1 MDKENRTF
9 SHKYIDLHL
18 HLDGAV
24 TCDIAERLADMQ
36 EIILPAEGEALEKL
50 LSVGE
55 DCKDLN
61 EFLECFELPL
71 KLLQMAEALSECA
84 FLVAEKMREQGVI
97 YAEIR
102 FAPQLHCEKGLT
114 QREAV
119 EAVIKGLSRST
130 LKTGLILC
138 CMRGK
143 GIEEKNLET
152 AALAKEYLGKGVCA
166 LDLAGAEGLF
176 PTADFEEL
184 FVKVRGSGVPFTIH
198 AGEADG
204 AMSVMK
210 AIEFGAAR
218 IGHGVRIN
226 EDEEL
231 VKLIAEKSIPLEM
244 CPTSNKLTRASED
257 MDKYP
262 FMDYLSRGIKVTVN
276 TDDPAI
282 ERTDIA
288 AEYRFMERR
297 YGMTAQQE
305 MKVLMNAADAAFA
318 SDDLKAWLREELLAA
333 GVTEDGV

>member
-1 MDKENRTF
+1 MGRTDRIF
-9 SHKYIDLHL
+9 PDKYIDLHL

-24 TCDIAERLADMQ
+24 TSDIAKRLADMQ
-36 EIILPAEGEALEKL
+36 GIVLPADGEALEKR

-71 KLLQMAEALSECA
+71 KLLQTVEALDECA

-114 QREAV
+114 QRDAV
-119 EAVIKGLSRST
+119 DAVIRGLSRSG

-138 CMRGK
+138 CMRGSDN
-143 GIEEKNLET
+143 EEKNLET
-152 AALAKEYLGKGVCA
+152 AELAKEYLDKGVNA

-176 PTADFEEL
+176 STENFAEL
-184 FVKVRGSGVPFTIH
+184 FAKIRESGVPFTIH

-204 AMSVMK
+204 AESVRK
-210 AIEFGAAR
+210 ALEFGTSR

-226 EDEEL
+226 EDPEL
-231 VKLIAEKSIPLEM
+231 VSIIAERGIPLEM
-244 CPTSNKLTRASED
+244 CPNSNRLTRAVED
-257 MDKYP
+257 MNDYP
-262 FMDYLSRGIKVTVN
+262 FMDYLSRGIKVTIN

-288 AEYRFMERR
+288 AEFRYMESRF
-297 YGMTAQQE
+297 GMTAEQKRE
-305 MKVLMNAADAAFA
+305 ILLNAADAVFA
-318 SDDLKAWLREELLAA
+318 NDEVKQWLRDQIAP
-333 GVTEDGV
+333 GVNEK

>member
-1 MDKENRTF
+1 MGKTDRTF
-9 SHKYIDLHL
+9 PNKYIDLHL

-24 TCDIAERLADMQ
+24 TSDIAKRLADMQ
-36 EIILPAEGEALEKL
+36 GIELHAEGEALEKL

-61 EFLECFELPL
+61 EFLECFVLPL
-71 KLLQMAEALSECA
+71 KLLQTAEALEECA

-102 FAPQLHCEKGLT
+102 FAPQLHCENGLS
-114 QREAV
+114 QRDAV
-119 EAVIKGLSRST
+119 KAVIKGLSRSE

-138 CMRGK
+138 CMRGE

-152 AALAKEYLGKGVCA
+152 AELAKDYLGKGVNA

-176 PTADFEEL
+176 PTENFAEL
-184 FVKVRGSGVPFTIH
+184 FAKVRESGVPFTIH

-204 AMSVMK
+204 SESVRK

-218 IGHGVRIN
+218 IGHGVRIY
-226 EDEEL
+226 EGPEL
-231 VKLIAEKSIPLEM
+231 VALIAERGIPLEM
-244 CPTSNKLTRASED
+244 CPNSNRLTHAVEN
-257 MDKYP
+257 MENYP
-262 FMDYLSRGIKVTVN
+262 FMDYLSRGIKVTIN

-288 AEYRFMERR
+288 EEFRYMERSFGLTSEQGR
-297 YGMTAQQE
+297 E
-305 MKVLMNAADAAFA
+305 VLLNAADAAFA
-318 SDDLKAWLREELLAA
+318 DEEVKEWLRQQIAL
-333 GVTEDGV
+333 GVNEP